1 MSHPG
6 AHIEPESYAPL
17 AYHISERGYL
27 VIIVPMPLDLAIFG
41 SGKASKVIN
50 EHENIDR
57 WVLGGHSLGGAMAAR
72 FADGNPDLIDGLVL
86 LAAYPPKDDNLADDD
101 LEVLSIYG
109 SRDNVL
115 DKDKLNDRKDLLP
128 PDADF
133 FDIVGGNHAQFGDY
147 GKQKGDGIASISRE
161 EQQNVTVEKIVDL
174 LEDLK

>member
-1 MSHPG
+1 M
-6 AHIEPESYAPL
+6 
-17 AYHISERGYL
+17 
-27 VIIVPMPLDLAIFG
+27 
-41 SGKASKVIN
+41 
-50 EHENIDR
+50 
-57 WVLGGHSLGGAMAAR
+57 GGAMAAR